1 MTTEA
6 HQPALRLDGPEGRSA
21 LGTTHVANEVV
32 AWISALA
39 ALQVEGVHAMY
50 QPSGRSIDR
59 ILRRPVAH
67 RGARVHLRED
77 QSLDVDVWVVLV
89 AGNNVQHVGSE
100 VQRRIA
106 DAIEKMLGLAIAS
119 VNVHISEVVF
129 S

>member
-6 HQPALRLDGPEGRSA
+6 PPPALRLDDPEGRTP
-21 LGTTHVANEVV
+21 LGTTRVANEVV

-39 ALQVEGVHAMY
+39 ALQVDGVHAMY

-67 RGARVHLRED
+67 RGARVNLRDD
-77 QSLDVDVWVVLV
+77 QSLDVDVWVVLI
-89 AGNNVQHVGSE
+89 AGNNVQQVGSE
-100 VQRRIA
+100 IQRRIA
-106 DAIEKMLGLAIAS
+106 NAIEKMLGLSVAS
-119 VNVHISEVVF
+119 VNVHVSEVVF

>member
-6 HQPALRLDGPEGRSA
+6 PPPGLRLEDPEGRAA
-21 LGTTHVANEVV
+21 LGTTQVANEVV

-67 RGARVHLRED
+67 RGAKVVLRED
-77 QSLDVDVWVVLV
+77 QSLDVDVWIVLI
-89 AGNNVQHVGSE
+89 AGNNVQQVGAE
-100 VQRRIA
+100 VQRRVA
-106 DAIEKMLGLAIAS
+106 DAIEKMLGLAVAS
-119 VNVHISEVVF
+119 VNVHVSEVVF

>member
-1 MTTEA
+1 MTTET
-6 HQPALRLDGPEGRSA
+6 PSLRLENPEGRTS
-21 LGTTHVANEVV
+21 LGVTRVANEVV
-32 AWISALA
+32 AWITALA

-67 RGARVHLRED
+67 RGARVLLRPD

-89 AGNNVQHVGSE
+89 AGNNVQQVGSE
-100 VQRRIA
+100 IQRRVA
-106 DAIEKMLGLAIAS
+106 DAIEKMLGLTVAS
-119 VNVHISEVVF
+119 VNVHVSEVVF